1 MMSLQTWSHIAIFV
15 GVLLTAGGGLGSYYF
30 GKREDEKKEVQ
41 SAAAQTKLQKRV
53 NALQGKLSQIQS
65 NTESIDQKI
74 SLIFKS
80 SETKKNKWNE
90 VKVSAPVFADYIVVL
105 FRSSSGD
112 ISGNA
117 RIRGTKEIYPFSTK
131 VNNRL
136 PLAVHNLWLQD
147 KKQYM
152 SNPILEYEIT
162 ETSDEKNTLSIF
174 SAGYRM
180 SSGM

>member
-1 MMSLQTWSHIAIFV
+1 MMSLQTWSHIVIFI
-15 GVLLTAGGGLGSYYF
+15 GVVLTAAGGLGSYYF
-30 GKREDEKKEVQ
+30 GKRENEKKEVQ
-41 SAAAQTKLQKRV
+41 SAAEQMKLQNRI
-53 NALQGKLSQIQS
+53 NALQGKLTEIQS

-74 SLIFKS
+74 NLIFES

-90 VKVSAPVFADYIVVL
+90 VKVSAPIFADYIMIL

-112 ISGNA
+112 IAGNA
-117 RIRGTKEIYPFSTK
+117 RIKGTKEIYPFSTK
-131 VNNRL
+131 VNNRI

-152 SNPILEYEIT
+152 SDPILEYEIT